1 MVIVGVHE
9 AKTTLSRLL
18 RRASSG
24 EEVVITRGG
33 TPVARLVPVQS
44 AGRREL
50 GQDIGLFEY
59 PEDFNDPL
67 PGDLIS
73 AFEGDDG

>member
-1 MVIVGVHE
+1 MITVGVHE

-33 TPVARLVPVQS
+33 EPVARLVPVER
-44 AGRREL
+44 AGSRQL
-50 GQDIGLFEY
+50 GQDVGVFEY

-67 PGDLIS
+67 PVGLLGD
-73 AFEGDDG
+73 FEGGDE